1 MSLSKFKLFMH
12 ARKEEKKEK
21 EMEEYRHNLKILMR
35 EKKRM
40 KQQQATDNI
49 KNSARG
55 ISSLIG
61 RAVPKNK
68 LEIKSNRPSIRR

>member
-12 ARKEEKKEK
+12 ARKEKKKEK

>member
-49 KNSARG
+49 KSGARG